1 MSTIMKYPAIFS
13 IIKTRS
19 QNNISLYL
27 HEQVQP
33 SFDSC
38 QCTGIAIV
46 FGQHF
51 RLSLKRAMKEG
62 SSILCFQHTLIMP
75 FSERDTSSLLQ
86 PTTASH
92 LCILMSIN
100 YTLNETI
107 KNCRAIDVCVP
118 SLEE

>member
-1 MSTIMKYPAIFS
+1 MKYPAIFS

-38 QCTGIAIV
+38 QCTNIAIV

-51 RLSLKRAMKEG
+51 RLSLKE
-62 SSILCFQHTLIMP
+62 SN
-75 FSERDTSSLLQ
+75 ERGQFYSLLS
-86 PTTASH
+86 AH
-92 LCILMSIN
+92 FN
-100 YTLNETI
+100 Y
-107 KNCRAIDVCVP
+107 AFQ
-118 SLEE
+118 